1 MESPESVDRSMDRG
15 VLVQRQVLDPRAVPA
30 DGAFAAAS
38 AHDGPAL
45 VDAVVSRMV
54 LSIAPSVTVE
64 MARSAVRILDLI
76 YPRNDITNIVNRD
89 REAGHWATMKRS
101 VALGQPSGRDG
112 DTPDS
117 SRCDRSPTRH
127 VIVRYRA
134 ILSLG
139 VAILLLGALYFLFK
153 NSLTEPAPSDPHPRT
168 YRLTIRDQR
177 LVRGPQVLDATQGDP
192 ITLIITTDH
201 AGTLH
206 IHGYEK
212 EIVLAPDQETTLAF
226 TAERAGRY
234 GVDFHGA
241 DRTHAELAAL
251 EVQPR

>member
-1 MESPESVDRSMDRG
+1 LR
-15 VLVQRQVLDPRAVPA
+15 LHPRMT
-30 DGAFAAAS
+30 
-38 AHDGPAL
+38 GPTL

-76 YPRNDITNIVNRD
+76 DPRNEITNIVDRD
-89 REAGHWATMKRS
+89 RETGHWRLETERS
-101 VALGQPSGRDG
+101 TRASGRDG
-112 DTPDS
+112 NTPDP

-153 NSLTEPAPSDPHPRT
+153 KSLTEPAPSDPHPRT

-251 EVQPR
+251 EVHPR